1 MTWSEDFIL
10 ISNVTADQIQQFA
23 TADTKLYVPVATLS
37 TQENV
42 KLLNQVKSILK
53 EQLTG
58 INANQ
63 SYEYRH
69 ETNI

>member
-1 MTWSEDFIL
+1 MTWYEDFIL
-10 ISNVTADQIQQFA
+10 ISNVTADQVRQFA
-23 TADTKLYVPVATLS
+23 TADTKLYVSVATLV

-53 EQLTG
+53 GQLIG
-58 INANQ
+58 ITANQ
-63 SYEYRH
+63 SYEYRR

>member
-1 MTWSEDFIL
+1 MTWSENFIS
-10 ISNVTADQIQQFA
+10 ISDITADQVRQFA
-23 TADTKLYVPVATLS
+23 IADTKLYVPVATLS

-42 KLLNQVKSILK
+42 KLLNLVKSILK
-53 EQLTG
+53 GQLTG
-58 INANQ
+58 ININQ

>member
-1 MTWSEDFIL
+1 MTWYEDFIL
-10 ISNVTADQIQQFA
+10 ISNVTADQVRQFA
-23 TADTKLYVPVATLS
+23 TADTKLYVPVATLL

-53 EQLTG
+53 GQLIG
-58 INANQ
+58 ITANQ